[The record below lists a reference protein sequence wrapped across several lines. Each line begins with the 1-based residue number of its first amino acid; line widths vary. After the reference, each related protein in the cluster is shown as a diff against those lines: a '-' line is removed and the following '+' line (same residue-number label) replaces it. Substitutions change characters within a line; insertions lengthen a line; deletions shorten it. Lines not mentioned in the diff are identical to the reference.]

1 MVRTRLVW
9 RSGDATREPEW
20 GPVDSGGCRV
30 GVERV
35 EVAGRALQKTAL
47 REVCCEAMYL
57 GSLQQEGPSP
67 PGCEGAGLQWSNRAE
82 PSTRDPRFSS
92 RPPPG
97 GAREKGCL

>member
-20 GPVDSGGCRV
+20 GPVDSEVCRV

-35 EVAGRALQKTAL
+35 GVAGRALQKAAL

-57 GSLQQEGPSP
+57 GSLQQEGP
-67 PGCEGAGLQWSNRAE
+67 
-82 PSTRDPRFSS
+82 
-92 RPPPG
+92 RPPRMWVSWPAVEQQG
-97 GAREKGCL
+97 RALYQGPHVLLQATSRGS